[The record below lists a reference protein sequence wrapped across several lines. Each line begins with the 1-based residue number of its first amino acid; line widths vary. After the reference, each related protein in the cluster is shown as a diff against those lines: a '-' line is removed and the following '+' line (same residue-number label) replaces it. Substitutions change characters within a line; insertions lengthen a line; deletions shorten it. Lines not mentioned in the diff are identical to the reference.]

1 MMGDLFMRLMVLV
14 ATPFM
19 WLHEF
24 FTRQVQDTDDYDVGR
39 QYTLIMKSGDQLEFQ
54 TLDELRVFVDKYIHT
69 SKG

>member
-24 FTRQVQDTDDYDVGR
+24 FTRQVQDADDYDDGR